1 MSSGRRWVAAPAAI
15 GYKTRMPCRI
25 LARILALLCLVVLTA
40 SLGGCTKCGFFWEDW
55 QQRACHSDAP
65 R

>member
-1 MSSGRRWVAAPAAI
+1 MALARVGRRVAAHPVI
-15 GYKTRMPCRI
+15 GYKTRMPRRI
-25 LARILALLCLVVLTA
+25 LAFFCLLLLAA

-55 QQRACHSDAP
+55 QHRACHSDTP